1 MNMME
6 MSKRENLIKEK
17 EKIMKKI
24 DDIDLNIKKEI
35 EPTYYYYKRWLWM
48 TFPWACLQQDQ
59 RFSFSRIINQCY
71 SSNLKYLSF
80 EEDKLLTSRILS
92 LKFLLRRD

>member
-1 MNMME
+1 MME
-6 MSKRENLIKEK
+6 MSKREHIIKEK
-17 EKIMKKI
+17 EDLMNKI
-24 DDIDLNIKKEI
+24 DEIDLIIQKEI

-59 RFSFSRIINQCY
+59 RFSFSKLINQCY

-80 EEDKLLTSRILS
+80 EEDKLLTSRKCPVLT
-92 LKFLLRRD
+92 FRRD